1 MRFYLSDKRWLLGL
15 LLLGLGNSVQ
25 AHTGV
30 SHHSDF
36 FTGLSHP
43 VSGLDHVLAMIAV
56 GLWATQLGNR
66 ALWCVPLA
74 FVATMALGGLLG
86 LAGIPLPLVEL
97 GIAGSVLIL
106 GGLIA
111 FASRLPLAAS
121 MVLVGVFA
129 LFHGYAHGAE
139 RVAGSTALWYS
150 IGFML
155 TTALLHGAGIGSGLL
170 AQRGVSARLLR
181 LGGAAIAAS
190 GMLLLVG

>member
-30 SHHSDF
+30 SHSDF
-36 FTGLSHP
+36 FAGLSHP

-66 ALWCVPLA
+66 ALWCAPLA

-86 LAGIPLPLVEL
+86 LTGIPLPLVEL

-170 AQRGVSARLLR
+170 AQRGVSAHLLR
-181 LGGAAIAAS
+181 LGGTAIAAS